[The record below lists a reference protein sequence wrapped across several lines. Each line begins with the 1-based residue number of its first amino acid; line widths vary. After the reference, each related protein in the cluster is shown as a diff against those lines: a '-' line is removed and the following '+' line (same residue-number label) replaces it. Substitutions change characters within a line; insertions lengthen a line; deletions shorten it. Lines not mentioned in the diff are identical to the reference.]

1 MQYTYTTIISK
12 KDSTFYAKI
21 PDIDSCITTGKSLQ
35 EAISQITDALNLCLT
50 VLEDEGVVPKR
61 PTPKI
66 FLYLFGQIQMNTE
79 RLILHS
85 EKKLYKGGPLCPNPS
100 NPKPISRPSK
110 PSA

>member
-12 KDSTFYAKI
+12 KDSTFYAKVT
-21 PDIDSCITTGKSLQ
+21 DIDSCITTGKSLQ

-66 FLYLFGQIQMNTE
+66 DFPHLTTNILVSIQADTDE
-79 RLILHS
+79 YRRAHI
-85 EKKLYKGGPLCPNPS
+85 
-100 NPKPISRPSK
+100 
-110 PSA
+110 A